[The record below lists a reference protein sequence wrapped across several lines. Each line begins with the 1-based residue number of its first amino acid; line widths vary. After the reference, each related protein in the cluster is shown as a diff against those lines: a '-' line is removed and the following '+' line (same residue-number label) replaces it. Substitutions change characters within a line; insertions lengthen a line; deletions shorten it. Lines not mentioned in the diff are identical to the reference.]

1 MSSPYGAWR
10 THSFD
15 TPHIQYDFSGRV
27 ISPMQRPPPDNTQH
41 DRQTSMPPEGFEPTI
56 PASERQ
62 QTYALDRAATGTGPL
77 FYSLCLCGPLSL
89 NSFPLGIFYP
99 VLYSQEL
106 KCHAVLLYP
115 TASHFTSFFAFYPT
129 VSQSVRFLS
138 WYRIAWLKFFVV
150 FLGHTGKSRL
160 TFQISFFFNRS
171 HPVVYCN
178 NMIIYSSQ

>member
-62 QTYALDRAATGTGPL
+62 QTQALDRAATGTGPL
-77 FYSLCLCGPLSL
+77 FYSLWAAITEFISTRYILSCFVFSGDEMSRCSVVSYCVTFYFFFCLLSHRL
-89 NSFPLGIFYP
+89 TICSFFYP
-99 VLYSQEL
+99 DTE
-106 KCHAVLLYP
+106 
-115 TASHFTSFFAFYPT
+115 
-129 VSQSVRFLS
+129 
-138 WYRIAWLKFFVV
+138 
-150 FLGHTGKSRL
+150 
-160 TFQISFFFNRS
+160 
-171 HPVVYCN
+171 
-178 NMIIYSSQ
+178 